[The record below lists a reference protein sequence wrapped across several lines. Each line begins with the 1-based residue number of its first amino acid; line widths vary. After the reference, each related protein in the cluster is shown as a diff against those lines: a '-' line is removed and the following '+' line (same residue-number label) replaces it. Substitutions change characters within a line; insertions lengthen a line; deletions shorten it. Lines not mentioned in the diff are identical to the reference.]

1 MKEQH
6 TASVPARPSATVILA
21 RDGNDG
27 PEVLLVQRHKRTA
40 FGGAY
45 AFPGG
50 SLSNHDRAVHTLT
63 SGLRPEDA
71 DRRLNLEQAGLD
83 FYSAAA
89 RELFEETGILLAQD
103 GQGRW
108 ATANDAGRSGS
119 LEQLRLR
126 LSEGDLSWPEL
137 FSETGLALAADELHY
152 IAHWEA
158 PLHLRLIRER
168 FSTRFF
174 LAVLPNGQQA
184 RIDGQ
189 ELVHSRW
196 LTPARALDMAH
207 AGELSM
213 ILPTVKNL
221 ESLAEFSNLGAL
233 QTWAR
238 ERWRDGISMVRP
250 IMIEEGG
257 QKRFLIPSDPDYPA
271 DSK

>member
-1 MKEQH
+1 MTEQH
-6 TASVPARPSATVILA
+6 TAPVPARPSATVILA
-21 RDGNDG
+21 RDGADG
-27 PEVLLVQRHKRTA
+27 PEVLMVQRHERTA

-50 SLSNHDRAVHTLT
+50 VLSEADRKSHYLLN
-63 SGLRPEDA
+63 GLSADEA
-71 DRRLNLEQAGLD
+71 DRRLDLEQGGLD

-89 RELFEETGILLAQD
+89 RELFEEAGVLLAQD
-103 GQGRW
+103 DQGHL
-108 ATANDAGRSGS
+108 ASADDAGRGDS

-126 LSEGDLSWPEL
+126 LSAGDLSWPDL
-137 FSETGLALAADELHY
+137 FGESGLVLAADELHY

-174 LAVLPNGQQA
+174 LAVLPDGQQA

-189 ELVHSRW
+189 ELVDSRW

-207 AGELSM
+207 AGALSM

-221 ESLAEFSNLGAL
+221 EPLAKFSNLGAL

-238 ERWRDGISMVRP
+238 ERWRHGISMVRP
-250 IMIEEGG
+250 IMVEEGG
-257 QKRFLIPSDPDYPA
+257 QRRFLIPGDPDYPA
-271 DSK
+271 DSA

>member
-1 MKEQH
+1 MTEQH
-6 TASVPARPSATVILA
+6 AAPVPARPSATVILA
-21 RDGNDG
+21 RDGDDG
-27 PEVLLVQRHKRTA
+27 PEVLMVQRHERTA

-50 SLSNHDRAVHTLT
+50 SLSKHDRAVHSLT
-63 SGLRPEDA
+63 NGLHAEEA

-89 RELFEETGILLAQD
+89 RELFEETGVLLAQD
-103 GQGRW
+103 DQGRW
-108 ATANDAGRSGS
+108 ASANDAGCGNS
-119 LEQLRLR
+119 LAQLRLR
-126 LSEGDLSWPEL
+126 LSGGDLSWPDL
-137 FSETGLALAADELHY
+137 FSETGLVLAADELHY

-221 ESLAEFSNLGAL
+221 EPLAEFSNLGAL

-238 ERWRDGISMVRP
+238 ERWLDGISMVRP

>member
-1 MKEQH
+1 M
-6 TASVPARPSATVILA
+6 ILA

-27 PEVLLVQRHKRTA
+27 PEVLLVQRHKRTV
-40 FGGAY
+40 FGGTY

-71 DRRLNLEQAGLD
+71 DWRLNLERAGLD

-89 RELFEETGILLAQD
+89 RELFEETGILLAKD

-108 ATANDAGRSGS
+108 ATANDAGRGGN
-119 LEQLRLR
+119 LEHLRLR
-126 LSEGDLSWPEL
+126 LSEGDLSWPKL

-158 PLHLRLIRER
+158 PLNLRLIRER

-174 LAVLPNGQQA
+174 LAVLPNRQQA

-189 ELVHSRW
+189 ELVHSLW
-196 LTPARALDMAH
+196 LTPSRAIDMAH

-221 ESLAEFSNLGAL
+221 EPLAKFCSLGAL

-238 ERWRDGISMVRP
+238 DLWRDGISMVRP
-250 IMIEEGG
+250 IMIDTGG
-257 QKRFLIPSDPDYPA
+257 QKRFLIPGDSGYPA
-271 DSK
+271 DSE